1 MSMYRRCGRVAVLP
15 YRRVAVIRVQLPH
28 ISETQVLC
36 TYGAV
41 QLPQTGKIYVLYSDL
56 SREIVDFKPFSYR
69 A

>member
-1 MSMYRRCGRVAVLP
+1 M
-15 YRRVAVIRVQLPH
+15 
-28 ISETQVLC
+28 LC